1 MFSWDIKREYSIIF
15 QYCWLLFHCHVLH
28 RCIQCF
34 MILWHIYIY
43 LLHACVYFRFCSKR
57 RISYS
62 DVTSKILTRH
72 ETHVYF
78 PSKTSS
84 FLLNKIHVSFYLQFP
99 CIQSLR
105 EYAKEYDSLLPID
118 LPTLRNTVNSNLL
131 YVISAFE
138 SSL

>member
-1 MFSWDIKREYSIIF
+1 MFTWDIKREYSIIF
-15 QYCWLLFHCHVLH
+15 QYCCLLSIAVFCSVS
-28 RCIQCF
+28 IKCF
-34 MILWHIYIY
+34 MILWHIYIH
-43 LLHACVYFRFCSKR
+43 LLHVCVYFRFCSNT

-105 EYAKEYDSLLPID
+105 EYAKEYDSLLPIE
-118 LPTLRNTVNSNLL
+118 LPTLRNTLNSNLIYL
-131 YVISAFE
+131 ISPFE